1 MDLVTAVVVAMDAV
15 GEEEETAATIVVV
28 AEADVAGEEVPHLK
42 VQNPKLRATEL
53 TFLQSDISP
62 LDLWT
67 TLRHLET
74 MNMINL
80 SISGS

>member
-1 MDLVTAVVVAMDAV
+1 MTAVVVAMDAV

-28 AEADVAGEEVPHLK
+28 AEADVAGAEVPHLK

-53 TFLQSDISP
+53 TFPQSDISP
-62 LDLWT
+62 LDPWI
-67 TLRHLET
+67 TLRHSKT
-74 MNMINL
+74 MNLINL

>member
-1 MDLVTAVVVAMDAV
+1 MTTVVVAMATM
-15 GEEEETAATIVVV
+15 GEEEEAAATMVVV
-28 AEADVAGEEVPHLK
+28 AEADVAGAEVPHLK
-42 VQNPKLRATEL
+42 VQNLKPRATEL

-74 MNMINL
+74 MNLINL

>member
-15 GEEEETAATIVVV
+15 GEEEEAAATMVVV
-28 AEADVAGEEVPHLK
+28 AEADVAGAEVPHLK
-42 VQNPKLRATEL
+42 VQNLKPRATEL

-74 MNMINL
+74 MNLINL